1 VRPFREEF
9 RIIVI
14 VSSEIDI
21 LAMSKFS
28 NHEFIVGGS
37 TRQESLKR
45 GLSVVDTPFVLVS
58 DIARCCLDREMVERV
73 IELREVGAS
82 VVPTLKPTDTLYLN
96 STPLNRDE
104 VRIIQT
110 PQLSCT
116 TTLKRA
122 LDSTDREFTDDS
134 SALSAVGGRVIFTEG
149 SREDGH

>member
-1 VRPFREEF
+1 MNSVNRY
-9 RIIVI
+9 ISNV
-14 VSSEIDI
+14 
-21 LAMSKFS
+21 KFS
-28 NHEFIVGGS
+28 NHQFIVGGS

-110 PQLSCT
+110 PQYLAN
-116 TTLKRA
+116 TLKRA

-134 SALSAVGGRVIFTEG
+134 SDYLQLEEG
-149 SREDGH
+149 